1 VNQLLVEEALR
12 SCGGVELI
20 MATDGARAI
29 ALANER
35 LPDLVLLD
43 MHLPDMNGVQVMS
56 ALRGGLLTSGI
67 PIVVLSA
74 SAMADDVDLALA
86 GGAVEYWTKPID
98 IHQLR
103 AGVRRL
109 LWAGRPQP

>member
-1 VNQLLVEEALR
+1 
-12 SCGGVELI
+12 
-20 MATDGARAI
+20 
-29 ALANER
+29 
-35 LPDLVLLD
+35 
-43 MHLPDMNGVQVMS
+43 
-56 ALRGGLLTSGI
+56 
-67 PIVVLSA
+67 
-74 SAMADDVDLALA
+74 VDLALA